1 MAIREELSVVIGRP
15 VEEVFDFA
23 TDPENEPL
31 WQSTS
36 LETERTS
43 EGPLGVG
50 ATFRNTSKFLGR
62 RIESAYEVTEMEP
75 PRRQCIKI
83 VSGPIPGSDC
93 YLFEPAEGGTRFTQT
108 FVVEVGGFF
117 RLAEPLVAR
126 AIRRQFD
133 ADMATLKDVLDAG
146 GTGGVTPESRSSV
159 RVY

>member
-1 MAIREELSVVIGRP
+1 MTIREELSVVFERP
-15 VEEVFDFA
+15 VEEVFTFA

-62 RIESAYEVTEMEP
+62 RIETTYEVTEMEY
-75 PRRQCIKI
+75 PRRECVKI
-83 VSGPIPGSDC
+83 VSGPIPGSGC

-117 RLAEPLVAR
+117 RLAEPLVGR
-126 AIRRQFD
+126 AIRRQTE
-133 ADMATLKDVLDAG
+133 ADMATLKDMLEAVETK
-146 GTGGVTPESRSSV
+146 GT
-159 RVY
+159 